1 MKIHEHSIIMH
12 RADLL
17 ADISSLVIGS
27 HQPLP
32 PNVGVNQ
39 QGHSCM
45 S

>member
-1 MKIHEHSIIMH
+1 MKIHEHSIIMY

-17 ADISSLVIGS
+17 AGISSLVIGS
-27 HQPLP
+27 HQLP

-39 QGHSCM
+39 QAHSCT

>member
-39 QGHSCM
+39 QGHSCT